1 MFKISD
7 KVVCV
12 DDAFEVSQSL
22 TYSSLPRKGVVYVI
36 KGFCAA
42 YPFERGDEPAAWLV
56 GIRAVI
62 YKGDEIPF
70 RASRFRLL
78 SEVQEENR
86 LKATAEAT
94 T

>member
-12 DDAFEVSQSL
+12 DDSGQHKCKARVQ
-22 TYSSLPRKGVVYVI
+22 GDVV
-36 KGFCAA
+36 A
-42 YPFERGDEPAAWLV
+42 RG
-56 GIRAVI
+56 VI
-62 YKGDEIPF
+62 YVVRGAVDDDFGVPCIYLTGVFGGLWHDGREVPF
-70 RASRFRLL
+70 KARRFRLL